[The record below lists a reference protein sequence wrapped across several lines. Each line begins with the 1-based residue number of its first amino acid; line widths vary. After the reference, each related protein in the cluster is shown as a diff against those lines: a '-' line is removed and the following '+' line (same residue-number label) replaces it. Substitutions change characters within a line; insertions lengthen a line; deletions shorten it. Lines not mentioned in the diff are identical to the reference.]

1 MTPAE
6 AKLKQIIKDLKAEN
20 TEAWRERAEQIKL
33 AKIETEA
40 RFWRACYEELIDKV
54 MKDIRDDR

>member
-6 AKLKQIIKDLKAEN
+6 AKLKQEIKALKAECVQ
-20 TEAWRERAEQIKL
+20 AHRERADQVKL
-33 AKIETEA
+33 AKIETEV

-54 MKDIRDDR
+54 MKGRD